1 VKVSTSKSKS
11 KSSKSKS
18 TGKFPSASQLAGQY
32 KADARRAQASARRET
47 ADAQHRTKE
56 AQHYEQ
62 EAKKAQK
69 EGYAAQAKYD
79 LAKARRETAE
89 ARRDQAK
96 ARKNEVKAKLDKAK
110 AARAKAG
117 LLSPGAI
124 PDRWILGGNDWHNG
138 CAAVALAN
146 HLYATTGIR
155 VSDEDVLGLYWLT
168 ADDPDE
174 GAGVAATLEVAAEFG
189 LAGMRPGFSLC
200 GVPAA
205 AGEFVGLPDILI
217 HAGIADAA
225 RAFQE
230 PCGQRMGEGT
240 GHAINASP
248 VQDHVLPERSAVDL
262 LPDLAGALTGGK
274 ERAEAVHTDRRG
286 HGASILLDFRLQQAQ
301 RHQPVWD
308 WEPSP
313 DWGAHAG
320 VLAGGSVITWGR
332 EIPVTAEFLARQVVG
347 AWRVDWV
354 SP

>member
-1 VKVSTSKSKS
+1 MKVSTGKSKS
-11 KSSKSKS
+11 AKSKGAKSKS
-18 TGKFPSASQLAGQY
+18 GGAFPSASQLAGQY

-56 AQHYEQ
+56 AQHYQQ

-69 EGYAAQAKYD
+69 EGYTAQAKYD

-117 LLSPGAI
+117 LVSPGAI
-124 PDRWILGGNDWHNG
+124 GDRWILGGNDWHNG

-155 VSDEDVLGLYWLT
+155 ASDEDVLGLYWLT
-168 ADDPDE
+168 ADDPGE

-189 LAGMRPGFSLC
+189 LGGIRLAEFRMKELHDDRIAESVFVVDSAMYDQGFQVSDDHAAIGAPHDASL
-200 GVPAA
+200 
-205 AGEFVGLPDILI
+205 IL
-217 HAGIADAA
+217 
-225 RAFQE
+225 
-230 PCGQRMGEGT
+230 
-240 GHAINASP
+240 
-248 VQDHVLPERSAVDL
+248 DL
-262 LPDLAGALTGGK
+262 
-274 ERAEAVHTDRRG
+274 
-286 HGASILLDFRLQQAQ
+286 RLQRAQ

-308 WEPSP
+308 TEPSP

-332 EIPVTAEFLARQVVG
+332 EIPVTPAFLERQTVA
-347 AWRVDWV
+347 AWQIEWGHER
-354 SP
+354 